1 MKFAFAMR
9 RWTPRELIDEIAR
22 LAEVVRKQGPVGLEK
37 EQVERPVPR
46 PGMRFVADGYD
57 TAFIRDNLER
67 DRDNFLAHST
77 RDRRSIAPSLE
88 HRADQSERQLDVS
101 GLFQGAL

>member
-46 PGMRFVADGYD
+46 PG
-57 TAFIRDNLER
+57 
-67 DRDNFLAHST
+67 H
-77 RDRRSIAPSLE
+77 
-88 HRADQSERQLDVS
+88 
-101 GLFQGAL
+101 ALRC